1 VAPLQAFQHSNG
13 KQSSQEGRNDSPRF
27 CKATVT
33 ADTAGRIG
41 RCSREREEEREML
54 IKNALITSHRTA
66 QGDPYT
72 VLRCTECIDGW
83 AGDGNGVAFAIQQLG
98 SQFILGSAGF

>member
-1 VAPLQAFQHSNG
+1 M
-13 KQSSQEGRNDSPRF
+13 
-27 CKATVT
+27 VT
-33 ADTAGRIG
+33 ADTAG

-54 IKNALITSHRTA
+54 RKNALITSHRTA
-66 QGDPYT
+66 LGDPYT

-98 SQFILGSAGF
+98 SRLLKFY

>member
-1 VAPLQAFQHSNG
+1 
-13 KQSSQEGRNDSPRF
+13 
-27 CKATVT
+27 
-33 ADTAGRIG
+33 
-41 RCSREREEEREML
+41 ML